1 MILAKYRWLRP
12 TLLLALLIVA
22 VLFLVASSSF
32 LEYSITFLLSLI
44 LSYNF
49 ILELWVG
56 MAFISPGN
64 KKKMFTETGWSSSY
78 HKLSTQIH
86 AKSHFD
92 EIKRPLVIIIHGWR
106 SGAISMKDRAET
118 YLKMGMHVIIF
129 EMPGHGASEPVA
141 KWTAGHAAVTFHEFF
156 ESLESQFNMDLVS
169 KIFLHGHSMG
179 GFVLL
184 KFNKLATP
192 TNQLDKVC
200 GYILESPLTCYSF
213 IFEET
218 IKQLFIPRFLVN
230 HYWKRLRLHF
240 NTVNPKLTSVEDITE
255 VDIPFWGSINNDL
268 LLIQAE
274 QDDVLGRRH
283 YDRLVNVQSDLKENR
298 FTFDEHLVPSL
309 THAQSRKNID
319 RDAIIEDWVKERI
332 HSDSLTSA

>member
-12 TLLLALLIVA
+12 TLLLGSLIISVFF
-22 VLFLVASSSF
+22 VFTSSSII
-32 LEYSITFLLSLI
+32 ESSITILLSLI
-44 LSYNF
+44 LAYNF
-49 ILELWVG
+49 ILELWIG

-64 KKKMFTETGWSSSY
+64 KKKMFTEIGWESSF
-78 HKLSTQIH
+78 HNLSTQIH

-92 EIKRPLVIIIHGWR
+92 QVKRPLVIIIHGWR
-106 SGAISMKDRAET
+106 SGAISMQGRAEI

-141 KWTAGHAAVTFHEFF
+141 KWTAGHAAVTFNEFF
-156 ESLESQFNMDLVS
+156 ESLESYFDMDLVS

-184 KFNKLATP
+184 KFNKFADS
-192 TNQLDKVC
+192 NDQYDKIS

-218 IKQLFIPRFLVN
+218 IKQLFIPRLLIN
-230 HYWKRLRLHF
+230 QYWKRLRVHF
-240 NTVNPKLTSVEDITE
+240 NTVNPKLSPVENFAE
-255 VDIPFWGSINNDL
+255 VDIPLWGSINKDL

-274 QDDVLGRRH
+274 HDDVLGRRH
-283 YDRLVNVQSDLKENR
+283 YDRLVKVQSEIKDPQ
-298 FTFDEHLVPSL
+298 FTFEEHIVPTL
-309 THAQSRKNID
+309 THARSRYNTA
-319 RDAIIEDWVKERI
+319 RNMIIEDWLERRI

>member
-12 TLLLALLIVA
+12 SLLLASLAISVFF
-22 VLFLVASSSF
+22 LFTSSSII
-32 LEYSITFLLSLI
+32 EYSITILLSLI
-44 LSYNF
+44 LVYNF
-49 ILELWVG
+49 ILELWIG

-64 KKKMFTETGWSSSY
+64 KKKMFTEIGWESSF
-78 HKLSTQIH
+78 HNLSTQIH

-92 EIKRPLVIIIHGWR
+92 QEKRPLVIIIHGWR
-106 SGAISMKDRAET
+106 SGAISMQGRAEI

-141 KWTAGHAAVTFHEFF
+141 KWTAGHASVTFNEFF
-156 ESLESQFNMDLVS
+156 ESLESYFDMDLVS

-184 KFNKLATP
+184 KFNKVADS
-192 TNQLDKVC
+192 NDQYDKIS

-218 IKQLFIPRFLVN
+218 IKQLFIPRLLIN
-230 HYWKRLRLHF
+230 QYWKRLRVHF
-240 NTVNPKLTSVEDITE
+240 NTVNPKLSPVENFAE
-255 VDIPFWGSINNDL
+255 VDIPLWGSINKDL

-274 QDDVLGRRH
+274 HDDVLGRRH
-283 YDRLVNVQSDLKENR
+283 YDRLVKVQNEINDPQ
-298 FTFDEHLVPSL
+298 FTFDEHIVPTL
-309 THAQSRKNID
+309 THARSRYNTA
-319 RDAIIEDWVKERI
+319 RNLIIEDWLERRI

>member
-184 KFNKLATP
+184 KFNKLPTS
-192 TNQLDKVC
+192 TNQYDKIC

-218 IKQLFIPRFLVN
+218 IKQLFIPQFFRN
-230 HYWKRLRLHF
+230 QYWNRLRLHF
-240 NTVNPKLTSVEDITE
+240 NKVNPKLTSVEDIFE

-274 QDDVLGRRH
+274 HDDVLGRRH
-283 YDRLVNVQSDLKENR
+283 YDRLVKVQSDLKENR
-298 FTFDEHLVPSL
+298 FTFDEHLVLSL

-319 RDAIIEDWVKERI
+319 RDVIIKDWINERT

>member
-12 TLLLALLIVA
+12 TLLLGSLIISVFF
-22 VLFLVASSSF
+22 VFTSSSII
-32 LEYSITFLLSLI
+32 ESSITILLSLI
-44 LSYNF
+44 LAYNF
-49 ILELWVG
+49 ILELWIG
-56 MAFISPGN
+56 MAVISPGN
-64 KKKMFTETGWSSSY
+64 KKKMFTEIGWESSF
-78 HKLSTQIH
+78 HNLSPQIH

-92 EIKRPLVIIIHGWR
+92 QVKRPLVIIIHGWR
-106 SGAISMKDRAET
+106 SGAISMQGRAEI

-141 KWTAGHAAVTFHEFF
+141 KWTAGHAAVTFNEFF
-156 ESLESQFNMDLVS
+156 ESLESYFDMDLVS

-184 KFNKLATP
+184 KFNKFADS
-192 TNQLDKVC
+192 NDQYDKIS

-218 IKQLFIPRFLVN
+218 IKQLFIPRLLIN
-230 HYWKRLRLHF
+230 QYWKRLRVHF
-240 NTVNPKLTSVEDITE
+240 NTVNPKLSPVENFAE
-255 VDIPFWGSINNDL
+255 VDIPLWGSINKDL

-274 QDDVLGRRH
+274 HDDVLGRRH
-283 YDRLVNVQSDLKENR
+283 YDRLVKVQSEIKDPQ
-298 FTFDEHLVPSL
+298 FTFEEHIVPTL
-309 THAQSRKNID
+309 THARSRYNTA
-319 RDAIIEDWVKERI
+319 RNMIIEDWLERRI

>member
-12 TLLLALLIVA
+12 SLLLASLAISVFF
-22 VLFLVASSSF
+22 VFTSSSII
-32 LEYSITFLLSLI
+32 EYSITILLSLI
-44 LSYNF
+44 LVYNF
-49 ILELWVG
+49 ILELWIG

-64 KKKMFTETGWSSSY
+64 KKKMFTEIGWESSF
-78 HKLSTQIH
+78 HNLSTQIH

-92 EIKRPLVIIIHGWR
+92 QEKRPLVIIIHGWR
-106 SGAISMKDRAET
+106 SGAISMQGRAEI

-141 KWTAGHAAVTFHEFF
+141 KWTAGHASVTFNEFF
-156 ESLESQFNMDLVS
+156 ESLESYFDMDLVS

-184 KFNKLATP
+184 KFNKVADS
-192 TNQLDKVC
+192 NDQYDKIS

-218 IKQLFIPRFLVN
+218 IKQLFIPRLLIN
-230 HYWKRLRLHF
+230 QYWKRLRVHF
-240 NTVNPKLTSVEDITE
+240 NTVNPKLSPVENFAE
-255 VDIPFWGSINNDL
+255 VDIPLWGSINKDL

-274 QDDVLGRRH
+274 HDDVLGRRH
-283 YDRLVNVQSDLKENR
+283 YDRLVKVQNEINDPQ
-298 FTFDEHLVPSL
+298 FTFDEHIVPTL
-309 THAQSRKNID
+309 THARSRYNTA
-319 RDAIIEDWVKERI
+319 RNLIIEDWLERRI

>member
-1 MILAKYRWLRP
+1 
-12 TLLLALLIVA
+12 
-22 VLFLVASSSF
+22 
-32 LEYSITFLLSLI
+32 
-44 LSYNF
+44 
-49 ILELWVG
+49 

-78 HKLSTQIH
+78 HNLSTQIH

-106 SGAISMKDRAET
+106 SGAISMQARAET
-118 YLKMGMHVIIF
+118 YTKMGMHVIIF
-129 EMPGHGASEPVA
+129 EMPGHGASEPLG

-156 ESLESQFNMDLVS
+156 ESLESHFNMDLVS

-184 KFNKLATP
+184 KFNKLVTSN
-192 TNQLDKVC
+192 NQYDKIC

-218 IKQLFIPRFLVN
+218 IKQLFIPRLLVN
-230 HYWKRLRLHF
+230 HYWKRLRSHF

-274 QDDVLGRRH
+274 HDDVLGRRH
-283 YDRLVNVQSDLKENR
+283 YDRLVNVQNDLNENH
-298 FTFDEHLVPSL
+298 FTFDVHLVPSL
-309 THAQSRKNID
+309 SHSQSRKNID

>member
-12 TLLLALLIVA
+12 TLLLGSLIISVFF
-22 VLFLVASSSF
+22 VFTSSSII
-32 LEYSITFLLSLI
+32 ESSITILLSLI
-44 LSYNF
+44 LAYNF
-49 ILELWVG
+49 ILELWIG

-64 KKKMFTETGWSSSY
+64 KKKMFTEIGWESSF
-78 HKLSTQIH
+78 HNLSTQIH

-92 EIKRPLVIIIHGWR
+92 QVKRPLVIIIHGWR
-106 SGAISMKDRAET
+106 SGAISMQGRAEI

-141 KWTAGHAAVTFHEFF
+141 KWTAGHAAVTFNEFF
-156 ESLESQFNMDLVS
+156 ESLESYFDMDLVS

-184 KFNKLATP
+184 KFNKFADS
-192 TNQLDKVC
+192 NDQYDKIS

-218 IKQLFIPRFLVN
+218 IKQLFIPRLLIN
-230 HYWKRLRLHF
+230 QYWKRLRVHF
-240 NTVNPKLTSVEDITE
+240 NTVNPKLSPVENFAE
-255 VDIPFWGSINNDL
+255 VDIPLWGSINKDL

-274 QDDVLGRRH
+274 HDDVLGRRH
-283 YDRLVNVQSDLKENR
+283 YDRLVKVQSEIKDPQ
-298 FTFDEHLVPSL
+298 FTFEEHIVPTL
-309 THAQSRKNID
+309 THARSRYNTA
-319 RDAIIEDWVKERI
+319 RNLIIEDWLERRF

>member
-12 TLLLALLIVA
+12 TLLLGSLIISVFF
-22 VLFLVASSSF
+22 VFTSSSII
-32 LEYSITFLLSLI
+32 ESSITILLSLI
-44 LSYNF
+44 LAYNF
-49 ILELWVG
+49 ILELWIG

-64 KKKMFTETGWSSSY
+64 KKKMFTEIGWESSF
-78 HKLSTQIH
+78 HNLSTQIH

-92 EIKRPLVIIIHGWR
+92 QVKRPLVIIIHGWR
-106 SGAISMKDRAET
+106 SGAISMQGRAEI

-141 KWTAGHAAVTFHEFF
+141 KWTAGHAAVTFNEFF
-156 ESLESQFNMDLVS
+156 ESLESYFDMDLVS

-184 KFNKLATP
+184 KFNKFADS
-192 TNQLDKVC
+192 NDQYDKIS

-218 IKQLFIPRFLVN
+218 IKQLFIPRLLIN
-230 HYWKRLRLHF
+230 QYWKRLRVHF
-240 NTVNPKLTSVEDITE
+240 NTVNPKLSPVENFAE
-255 VDIPFWGSINNDL
+255 VDIPLWGSINKDL

-274 QDDVLGRRH
+274 HDDVLGRRH
-283 YDRLVNVQSDLKENR
+283 YDRLVKVQSEIKDPQ
-298 FTFDEHLVPSL
+298 FTFEEHIVPTL
-309 THAQSRKNID
+309 THARSRYNTA
-319 RDAIIEDWVKERI
+319 RNLIIEDWLERRI